1 MVSLPKIFVSFFSIA
16 IAIVTSASAIFAQT
30 VKFPPFIIPEQRSIQ
45 VRDVAELPRAPLPD
59 FPPPPTID
67 QVPLALPQRPMTL
80 NEILRMALENSE
92 VVRFVS
98 GAAAG
103 SSGQT
108 IYDVAISN
116 IAIDEQNATFDP
128 ALTAG
133 NSWNRFEPASVF
145 PDPSGQRTDS
155 FDFDFG
161 LNKRSLTG
169 ADVFLGARTS
179 PSEVR
184 FGTPFL
190 NPVNPSSLQMSIN
203 QPLLQGGG
211 IDVNQVPL
219 ILARIDTERSF
230 FRFKDS
236 MQELVRGVIAAYW
249 NLVFART
256 DRWTRQR
263 QLAQAQ
269 FAFELAKAEYENGI
283 IDLGDFSQPRVSV
296 ANFRA
301 AAIAADARVLQNEAA
316 LRNVLG
322 LAPYG
327 THEIVPVTPPN
338 EHQLKIEWQRLVD
351 LTEQRR
357 PEIIE
362 LKLVLEADQQLLRQ
376 RQNNAMPR
384 VDAQAIYR
392 WNGISGTT
400 PTGNRLSSRPG
411 QFADWSLGV
420 NFSVPLGLRRERAAM
435 RRQELIIAR
444 DRANLQQEMHS
455 MMHILALHYRN
466 LALYYAQYKA
476 FHETRIAANDNLNE
490 QLLRFR
496 AGDVNYI
503 SLLLAINDWG
513 NAISSEAQSL
523 TQYNIELATLE
534 RQSGTILETHDVRF
548 FEERESFIGPMG
560 PWHDPVQYP
569 SSLRPEANIER
580 YPGGDRP
587 SEESFDLKNPLEILI
602 EPPNGEEQEM
612 QPRVLPAPPMVLP
625 KP

>member
-1 MVSLPKIFVSFFSIA
+1 MALLPKILIPCFTVAILASVSE
-16 IAIVTSASAIFAQT
+16 IFAQT
-30 VKFPPFIIPEQRSIQ
+30 VKFPSFILPEQRSIR
-45 VRDVAELPRAPLPD
+45 VRDVEELPRAPLPD

-67 QVPLALPQRPMTL
+67 QLPLALPKRPMTL

-98 GAAAG
+98 GAVAG

-116 IAIDEQNATFDP
+116 TAIDEQNASFDP

-145 PDPSGQRTDS
+145 PNVSGQRTDS

-169 ADVFLGARTS
+169 ADIFLGARTS

-190 NPVNPSSLQMSIN
+190 NPVNPSSLQMNIN

-211 IDVNQVPL
+211 TDVNRVPL

-256 DRWTRQR
+256 DRWARQR

-301 AAIAADARVLQNEAA
+301 ASIAADARVLQNEAA

-338 EHQLKIEWQRLVD
+338 EQQLKIEWQRLVD

-362 LKLVLEADQQLLRQ
+362 LKLVLEAAQQLLRQ
-376 RQNNAMPR
+376 RQNIAMPR
-384 VDAQAIYR
+384 VDAQALYR
-392 WNGISGTT
+392 WNGISGMTS
-400 PTGNRLSSRPG
+400 TGNRLSSYPG

-420 NFSVPLGLRRERAAM
+420 NFSVPLGLRRERAAL

-444 DRANLQQEMHS
+444 DRANLQQELHNML
-455 MMHILALHYRN
+455 HILALHYRN
-466 LALYYAQYKA
+466 LALYYAQYQA

-548 FEERESFIGPMG
+548 FEERDSFIGPLG

-569 SSLRPEANIER
+569 SRLRPEANIER

-602 EPPNGEEQEM
+602 EPPNGEAQEM